1 MLLGFFFIYLL
12 HSSHLSWE
20 LLQKL
25 KFFATIPLRKAQSS
39 CPFVVTNRPN
49 FMKVSSS
56 SQGLARHANMKL
68 FTHDDTFPQTASD
81 SDRSK
86 HHRADGYRR

>member
-1 MLLGFFFIYLL
+1 MLLGFLYLFL

-25 KFFATIPLRKAQSS
+25 KFFATTTLRKAQSS

-81 SDRSK
+81 NDRSK
-86 HHRADGYRR
+86 HHRVGGCRR